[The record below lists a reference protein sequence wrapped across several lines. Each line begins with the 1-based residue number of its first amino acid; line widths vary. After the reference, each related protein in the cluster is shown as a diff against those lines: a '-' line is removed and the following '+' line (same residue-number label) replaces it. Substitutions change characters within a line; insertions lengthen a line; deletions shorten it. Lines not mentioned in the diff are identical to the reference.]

1 MKAILL
7 SSVFIFSVVVSF
19 AQEHDR
25 SEKVMY
31 LIDNDD
37 APSFYYEKD
46 DILYSAFVIK
56 EVDKQDYPLSVTI
69 KAMNPDNYD
78 VTTFRYN
85 TNTGHMTAADIDK
98 LSGKKVMI
106 RYHKVKEELVALKIS
121 TIE

>member
-1 MKAILL
+1 MKSIFL
-7 SSVFIFSVVVSF
+7 SAVFILSVLVSF
-19 AQEHDR
+19 GQEHDR
-25 SEKVMY
+25 SEKIMY

-37 APSFYYEKD
+37 APSFYYDND
-46 DILYSAFVIK
+46 DILYSAYVIK
-56 EVDKQDYPLSVTI
+56 EVDKQDSPLSITI
-69 KAMNPDNYD
+69 KAMNPESYD